1 MKEKKEAKDINDIDI
16 SKIIPWNSK
25 EFPVKINN
33 IRYNQDNTLF
43 TLATSRGYKIFSTK
57 NLLQVQEETNS
68 VYDLGDLDIAMT
80 YYSSSLVF
88 FTCTENND
96 NYTTKELI
104 LYDDF
109 SQNIISSF
117 KSKKE
122 DIKNFYVGKYSVF
135 LVLETQIIIF
145 ELITFKIINII
156 NNIYSDNKLCSF
168 NSYGFVAFTKIDE
181 KYKVYIKVLNIENN
195 NIISIRNR
203 CIKPNFE
210 YIQSLQLS
218 PSGQFIALTS
228 IFGNKIHIYYVE
240 NLILKECFYLGNE
253 INDIKK
259 MSFPGFGEEFL
270 IVQLNRKK
278 LRIYKFSNILEGQF
292 KCKCYKYKNEDMIKE
307 VIKRKENEEGWF
319 NYIKKIYF
327 GYISN
332 SKININNNEINDAL
346 ITIEVN
352 EGILFLDFDENDIF
366 NKNKINKEK
375 EVVIINEKGFYYKFI
390 LINQKN
396 MNHNNKMNFCLK
408 ESVQW
413 I

>member
-1 MKEKKEAKDINDIDI
+1 
-16 SKIIPWNSK
+16 
-25 EFPVKINN
+25 
-33 IRYNQDNTLF
+33 
-43 TLATSRGYKIFSTK
+43 
-57 NLLQVQEETNS
+57 
-68 VYDLGDLDIAMT
+68 MT

-122 DIKNFYVGKYSVF
+122 NIKNFYVGKYSVF
-135 LVLETQIIIF
+135 LVLETQIIII

-168 NSYGFVAFTKIDE
+168 NSYGFVAFTEIDE

-195 NIISIRNR
+195 KIISIRNR

-270 IVQLNRKK
+270 LVQLNRKK

-319 NYIKKIYF
+319 NYIKKTWYQN
-327 GYISN
+327 YT
-332 SKININNNEINDAL
+332 NIAD
-346 ITIEVN
+346 
-352 EGILFLDFDENDIF
+352 
-366 NKNKINKEK
+366 
-375 EVVIINEKGFYYKFI
+375 Y
-390 LINQKN
+390 
-396 MNHNNKMNFCLK
+396 
-408 ESVQW
+408 
-413 I
+413 

>member
-1 MKEKKEAKDINDIDI
+1 MNEKKEVKDPSNIDI
-16 SKIIPWNSK
+16 SMIIPWNSK

-57 NLLQVQEETNS
+57 TLLQVQEEANS
-68 VYDLGDLDIAMT
+68 VHELGDLDIAMT

-96 NYTTKELI
+96 KFTTKELI

-122 DIKNFYVGKYSVF
+122 DIKNFYVGKYCVF
-135 LVLETQIIIF
+135 LVLETQIIII
-145 ELITFKIINII
+145 ELITFKIINLI

-168 NSYGFVAFTKIDE
+168 NSYGFVAFTKIEE
-181 KYKVYIKVLNIENN
+181 KYKVYIKVLNMENN
-195 NIISIRNR
+195 KIISIRNR
-203 CIKPNFE
+203 CINPNFE
-210 YIQSLQLS
+210 YIQSLKLS

-307 VIKRKENEEGWF
+307 VIKKKENEEGWF
-319 NYIKKIYF
+319 NYIKAYF
-327 GYISN
+327 GYNSN
-332 SKININNNEINDAL
+332 SKININNNEINNAL

-352 EGILFLDFDENDIF
+352 EGILFLDFVENDIF
-366 NKNKINKEK
+366 NKNNINKKK
-375 EVVIINEKGFYYKFI
+375 EIVIINEKGFYYKFI
-390 LINQKN
+390 LINDKNTSHNNN
-396 MNHNNKMNFCLK
+396 MNFILK

-413 I
+413 M